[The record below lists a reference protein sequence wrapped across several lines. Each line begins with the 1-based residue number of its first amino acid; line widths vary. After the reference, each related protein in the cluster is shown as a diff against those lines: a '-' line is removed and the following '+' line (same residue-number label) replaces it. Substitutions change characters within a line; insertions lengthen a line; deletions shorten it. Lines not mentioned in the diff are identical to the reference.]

1 MVICVVHLKQNCSHA
16 SWQGRLA
23 FLSLPTALPPSTVLP
38 SLSPGDIVP
47 TVTPMATTLPS
58 LSPGAIAGIAVGTII
73 GLVMI
78 VGILLLVFLCG
89 ILVAGMWVFSEE
101 MCGYI

>member
-16 SWQGRLA
+16 SWQGKLA
-23 FLSLPTALPPSTVLP
+23 FVSLPTALPPTTASP
-38 SLSPGDIVP
+38 SLSPGDIIP
-47 TVTPMATTLPS
+47 TVTHLPPVTTTLPS
-58 LSPGAIAGIAVGTII
+58 LSPGAIAGIAVGTIV

-89 ILVAGMWVFSEE
+89 VLVAGM
-101 MCGYI
+101 